1 MGWILEIIQI
11 DPLGKCRKGLSRPQ
25 CQKDSLQKLCLQ
37 CKCSEEE
44 GRHPQGSVNKS
55 ACKQGSVD
63 RTPDRGR
70 THARAAACLCLRDCA
85 GMVLA
90 SGTKAQTAHFSS
102 VLGAG
107 LPPFSSFTKNNCAVI
122 VRLPVPCLLWLL
134 TPKFAEL
141 CLQIPR
147 MLSEYS
153 CPHQDRKRRETF
165 PGP

>member
-11 DPLGKCRKGLSRPQ
+11 DPLGKCRKGLSRQ
-25 CQKDSLQKLCLQ
+25 QRQKDSLQKLCLQ

-55 ACKQGSVD
+55 ACKQGSLD
-63 RTPDRGR
+63 TGQD
-70 THARAAACLCLRDCA
+70 ARAAACLCLRDCA

-90 SGTKAQTAHFSS
+90 SGTKAQAAHFSS

-107 LPPFSSFTKNNCAVI
+107 LPPFSSFTKNNCAII